1 MFEKTIT
8 LLQVIGVG
16 NSVVHVGKLSPV
28 LGFGKAHTAETSAKP
43 MARRAPLIFE
53 EFFSSM

>member
-28 LGFGKAHTAETSAKP
+28 LGFGKAQTAETSARA
-43 MARRAPLIFE
+43 MARKAPLIFE